1 MSLFV
6 DRSDA
11 GRKLAEKLQEFSRR
25 ENGLV
30 LALSRGGVPV
40 AYEVALS
47 LRLELDV
54 FVVRKLRLPDRE
66 DLAVGVIASGGV
78 RVLDERIVREL
89 GIADSVIASVA
100 AQEQRELQR
109 QEKLYRPDK
118 TDHRLEGRTVIVVD
132 DGMATGTS
140 LRAALAAIKSKNPL
154 EVVAAIPVA
163 EEVVCRSFQGIA
175 DRLVT
180 VACVDDIG
188 DIGRWYASFEQVT
201 DEQVQD
207 LLLRRGPTGGK
218 A

>member
-207 LLLRRGPTGGK
+207 LLLRGELNRL
-218 A
+218 